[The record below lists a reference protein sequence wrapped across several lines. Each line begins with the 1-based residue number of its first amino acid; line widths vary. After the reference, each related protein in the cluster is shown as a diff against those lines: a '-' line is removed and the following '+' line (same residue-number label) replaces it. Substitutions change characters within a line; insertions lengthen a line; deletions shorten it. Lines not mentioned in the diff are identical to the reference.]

1 MSKAIVTSRQLKNI
15 DTGLDISVPE
25 FRKVKQLLTTDEEY
39 HVIVI
44 TNLPYFKTTTHK
56 PDDVVQFMVPKWYGD
71 FETLHKAMSDR
82 YPATIFPD
90 LPKKVLMV
98 RDSTPQQRRAAF
110 DKLMNFIASTP
121 KVCCSHILLEFLGV
135 RLEKI
140 EAVEG
145 GEKGEGDEKNQEKDS
160 ISATT
165 SPTKSVKSQSSSLFG
180 EEDSDDELFKTG
192 KDGAEEQ
199 EEEEEDNDLFSPSPH
214 NAPSRTNGASEQ
226 GIILTTDTQ
235 ALTNADLEGG
245 LYLPSGAAPGDG
257 TPTFLA
263 LATEDNS
270 DLLNVDEDLD
280 KLLTISTKPVV
291 SPKPS
296 GAATVT
302 KPEVKPRPATAKKPV
317 VAPRP
322 GADTKQSLEALD
334 QSDAGTNLMAEDD
347 IMKYIE
353 ENSAE
358 SDAKLDLF

>member
-1 MSKAIVTSRQLKNI
+1 
-15 DTGLDISVPE
+15 
-25 FRKVKQLLTTDEEY
+25 
-39 HVIVI
+39 
-44 TNLPYFKTTTHK
+44 
-56 PDDVVQFMVPKWYGD
+56 
-71 FETLHKAMSDR
+71 
-82 YPATIFPD
+82 
-90 LPKKVLMV
+90 MV

-121 KVCCSHILLEFLGV
+121 KVCCSHILLEFFGV
-135 RLEKI
+135 RHEKI

-145 GEKGEGDEKNQEKDS
+145 GEKREGDEKNQEKDR

-199 EEEEEDNDLFSPSPH
+199 EEEEEEDNDLFSPSPH

-270 DLLNVDEDLD
+270 DLLNVDEDFD
-280 KLLTISTKPVV
+280 KLLTISTKPVI

-302 KPEVKPRPATAKKPV
+302 KPEVKPRPATAKKPA

-322 GADTKQSLEALD
+322 GTDTKQSLGALD
-334 QSDAGTNLMAEDD
+334 QSDAGTDLMAEDD
-347 IMKYIE
+347 IMKYIQ

-358 SDAKLDLF
+358 LEAKLDLF